1 MKLTDQ
7 IERELMKSSMVAP
20 TGNGLSQS
28 VSEFTTNGAW
38 LTAAVLAV
46 AAAIWMLA
54 WQ

>member
-7 IERELMKSSMVAP
+7 IERELMECSLAAP
-20 TGNGLSQS
+20 TGIGLSQS
-28 VSEFTTNGAW
+28 VSAFTTNGAW
-38 LTAAVLAV
+38 LSAVVLAV